1 MEPIEELIKKHL
13 EIVAKNKGIPVD
25 RVMIGMMN
33 KDLYIWD
40 YDSGRGHVNEF
51 KVIEIIEFK

>member
-1 MEPIEELIKKHL
+1 MEPIEELIKNHL
-13 EIVAKNKGIPVD
+13 ENVAKNKGIPVD
-25 RVMIGMMN
+25 RVMIGMLN

-40 YDSGRGHVNEF
+40 YDSGRGQANEF